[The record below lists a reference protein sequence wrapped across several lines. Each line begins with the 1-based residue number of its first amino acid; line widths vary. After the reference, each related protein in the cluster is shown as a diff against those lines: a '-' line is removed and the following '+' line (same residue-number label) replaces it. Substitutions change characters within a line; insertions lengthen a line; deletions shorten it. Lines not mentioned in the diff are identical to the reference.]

1 VSRFQDKAE
10 TLVTAWQSL
19 FGSAPSFVAMV
30 NAMAVAELETRM
42 GDAWPGEN
50 NWGAVI
56 KRGLSASE
64 SETLRANGIA
74 PSGGG
79 PALAAAR
86 ALLVP
91 GANESLHRDSSPGRG
106 PFFAW
111 FWSFPTAAQAARK
124 FIEVLVGG
132 RSGVRSIIDHASPDE
147 LARAMFEA
155 HYYEGFH
162 KDDPEANIRDYAT
175 AVRRARGAIEAGLR
189 ASSPHAPPASPPVGP
204 SPSAGGQG
212 SSGFAGA
219 GFAALAVLGVMVVAR
234 GRRAAA

>member
-1 VSRFQDKAE
+1 VSRLQDKAE
-10 TLVTAWQSL
+10 TLALAWQSL
-19 FGSAPSFVAMV
+19 FGAAPSFVAMV

-50 NWGAVI
+50 NWGAVM
-56 KRGLSASE
+56 KRGLSAPE
-64 SETLRANGIA
+64 SETLRASGIA
-74 PSGGG
+74 PSGGA

-111 FWSFPTAAQAARK
+111 FWSFPTAAQAAKK
-124 FIEVLVGG
+124 FLEVLVGG
-132 RSGVRSIIDHASPDE
+132 RSGVRAIIDQASPDE
-147 LARAMFEA
+147 LARAMFA
-155 HYYEGFH
+155 SHYYEGFH

-175 AVRRARGAIEAGLR
+175 AIRRARAAIETGLR
-189 ASSPHAPPASPPVGP
+189 ASTPNAPPQAPPVGP

-212 SSGFAGA
+212 SSSFAGA
-219 GFAALAVLGVMVVAR
+219 GFAALAVLGVIVVTR
-234 GRRAAA
+234 GRRAA

>member
-1 VSRFQDKAE
+1 MSRFQDKAE

-219 GFAALAVLGVMVVAR
+219 GFAALAVLGVIVVTR
-234 GRRAAA
+234 GRRAA